1 MEPVT
6 ARPAIEI
13 DATPRQFASWR
24 GVAILSEELGPTGWA
39 LAGGQMV
46 AVVLAEA
53 GLPFPRV
60 TVDADAV
67 IDVRARP
74 DATRRV
80 AAALMATGWDAAG
93 VDDLLHR
100 FTSAEGGTV
109 DLLGPDGLRTRPVT
123 VPPRRTLLAPGGTQL
138 LHRSTPVAT
147 TVRDPRGALI
157 ELTLA
162 MPSRLGA
169 LIAKSAAISLPEG
182 SDRHLLDAVHLA
194 AALRPADLDEPLGRS
209 DRRRIR
215 TLLQRAPTVLQT
227 GTVDDRIL
235 VLATASL
242 ERLAARTARAS

>member
-1 MEPVT
+1 MTP
-6 ARPAIEI
+6 PDIQIE
-13 DATPRQFASWR
+13 ATPRQFASWR
-24 GVAILSEELGPTGWA
+24 GIAILGHELGPTGWA

-46 AVVLAEA
+46 AVLLAEA
-53 GLPFPRV
+53 DLPFPRI

-74 DATRRV
+74 DGTRRV
-80 AAALMATGWDAAG
+80 AAALLAAGWDAVG

-100 FTSAEGGTV
+100 FTSAEGGTI
-109 DLLGPDGLRTRPVT
+109 DLLGPDGLRSRPVT

-138 LHRSTPVAT
+138 LHRSSPVGAV
-147 TVRDPRGALI
+147 VRSPEGASV

-169 LIAKSAAISLPEG
+169 LIAKSAAIALPEG

-194 AALRPADLDEPLGRS
+194 ACLRPGDLDEPLGRS
-209 DRRRIR
+209 DLRRLR
-215 TLLQRAPTVLQT
+215 TLLLRGPSVLQR

-235 VLATASL
+235 VLANASL
-242 ERLAARTARAS
+242 ERLAARIAQGS